1 MIIQAIYML
10 SIIILKVSFYNIIY
24 IILLIGM
31 ENKEKYNDNCKK
43 QINNLNIKYSRF
55 IEMLNE
61 SYNNEK
67 NLILLENQLK
77 DKNNNNEPY
86 NTNNRNNINE
96 HFVANVA
103 NVANVTNVTNNMN
116 EHFVANVANVANI
129 TNNMNEHFVAN
140 TNNESSKINSDE
152 SPIPNSDKKSN

>member
-1 MIIQAIYML
+1 
-10 SIIILKVSFYNIIY
+10 
-24 IILLIGM
+24 M

-43 QINNLNIKYSRF
+43 QINNLNIKYSHF

>member
-1 MIIQAIYML
+1 
-10 SIIILKVSFYNIIY
+10 
-24 IILLIGM
+24 M

-43 QINNLNIKYSRF
+43 QINNLNIKYSHF

-103 NVANVTNVTNNMN
+103 NVAN
-116 EHFVANVANVANI
+116 I